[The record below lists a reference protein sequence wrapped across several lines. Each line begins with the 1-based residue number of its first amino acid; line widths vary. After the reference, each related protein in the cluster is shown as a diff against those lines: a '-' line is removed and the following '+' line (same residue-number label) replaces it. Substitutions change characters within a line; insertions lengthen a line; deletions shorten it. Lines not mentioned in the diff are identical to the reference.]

1 MERIFQVYHSYAR
14 TGRIGFAVLRI
25 GLCGKMLHKPF
36 GTFQTQT
43 AARDKAHII
52 TGKNDRTYRKDS
64 GAACGIG
71 GLVIGHLCRHFPKGG
86 FKIVLNA
93 LAEAAQLVA
102 AGVPAFGF

>member
-1 MERIFQVYHSYAR
+1 MERVFQMHHR
-14 TGRIGFAVLRI
+14 HTGTGRIGFAVLRI
-25 GLCGKMLHKPF
+25 GLCGKVLHKPF

-64 GAACGIG
+64 GVSCGIG